1 MPLPEAGDQDLQI
14 PSTQEAQEPALARRQ
29 DPELVAVP
37 MTEQQQDLFGWL
49 GLNPALLLDPSPQA
63 DNVLVRVVRPGEDEQ
78 AVLEEARQQLAESA
92 GRRRRRGGR
101 NVRGGARSTATAVPL
116 PATSATQA
124 DGADATEAEAA
135 PLTVEITPLETE
147 SVETKA
153 VGTVSAE
160 TASTVNPA
168 SVEASVDPGNPE
180 EDVEEPRR
188 RRRRSSASQAD

>member
-1 MPLPEAGDQDLQI
+1 M
-14 PSTQEAQEPALARRQ
+14 ARRQ

-49 GLNPALLLDPSPQA
+49 GLNPALLLDQSPQA

-78 AVLEEARQQLAESA
+78 AVLEEARQQLAASA

-101 NVRGGARSTATAVPL
+101 NVRGGARSTTTDVPL
-116 PATSATQA
+116 PAAPTTEA
-124 DGADATEAEAA
+124 DRTDATEAEAA
-135 PLTVEITPLETE
+135 PLTVEITPLETA
-147 SVETKA
+147 A
-153 VGTVSAE
+153 VATDPAE
-160 TASTVNPA
+160 TPSTVNPA
-168 SVEASVDPGNPE
+168 SVEASVDPGNPQ